1 MDSPFYEFSMS
12 EDATFY
18 EFDSIGEEMTVC
30 KQIKFSASQIPD
42 FYWLALVDV
51 LEDGSVSDSSRPRQ
65 GNVEKVLATVL
76 QTMLAFFKRYPTA
89 SVAFS
94 GSTDTR
100 TRLYSVAIVRE
111 LNNARDMFMIQ
122 GYIDG
127 VFEDYTP
134 GRQYAGFAISLKSK

>member
-18 EFDSIGEEMTVC
+18 EFDSIGEEMTVR